1 MNILR
6 SLVIFFAVVPVAF
19 SSSLDATD
27 QEKIELAFNAGEVSD
42 AFEQN
47 FKIHRS
53 ASRFGQLYKKKKKQD
68 WCVFYTPMGRMV
80 TKPSGKRPRN
90 MHPEDWC
97 ADKTPFRGKVVR
109 SY

>member
-1 MNILR
+1 M
-6 SLVIFFAVVPVAF
+6 AVRRLTKSSEGDMVWKTI
-19 SSSLDATD
+19 SSS
-27 QEKIELAFNAGEVSD
+27 V
-42 AFEQN
+42 
-47 FKIHRS
+47 R
-53 ASRFGQLYKKKKKQD
+53 KKKKQD

-80 TKPSGKRPRN
+80 NKPQGKRPRN

>member
-1 MNILR
+1 M
-6 SLVIFFAVVPVAF
+6 AVRRLTKSSQGDMIWKTI
-19 SSSLDATD
+19 SSS
-27 QEKIELAFNAGEVSD
+27 V
-42 AFEQN
+42 
-47 FKIHRS
+47 
-53 ASRFGQLYKKKKKQD
+53 KKKKKQD

-80 TKPSGKRPRN
+80 NKPSGKRPRN

>member
-1 MNILR
+1 M
-6 SLVIFFAVVPVAF
+6 AVRRLTKSSEGDMIWKTI
-19 SSSLDATD
+19 SSS
-27 QEKIELAFNAGEVSD
+27 V
-42 AFEQN
+42 
-47 FKIHRS
+47 R
-53 ASRFGQLYKKKKKQD
+53 KKKKQD

-80 TKPSGKRPRN
+80 NKPSGKRSRN